1 MRDIA
6 QHQLRKLPALR
17 FQNPAAALLVLVS
30 CVVVLASS
38 ALAVETAPNPDIVN
52 GPVDSFDIVTNGL
65 GSWVWTSNTFDR
77 QICQFWRAF
86 EIPAGVA
93 VQSAR
98 IRMTADNEHTLFFD
112 GREMGRGAEWRNLCQ
127 YDLTM
132 LMTPGRHVLAVTAFN
147 SSAEAGMLF
156 GMHIALSDGRVI
168 RVKSDS
174 SWRVVPEGAR
184 GWEKMPE
191 VPDSWPPATIVAAF
205 GSKPW
210 TLTPENIEI
219 IPPAQPIQ
227 TYFWQSSAFQVTLLI
242 VCGLVIL
249 ISVGLMAQLALH
261 RQERWLL
268 QQERSRIARDIHDDL
283 GSRMTQL
290 VLRGEVAQS
299 ELPADSETRAE
310 LHGICEQARGLLSSV
325 DEILWAVNPRRDTL
339 RDFTSYVCGYAQ
351 EFFKHTPIQC
361 FFDVDPEM
369 SSAPLDLPLRR
380 SLLMA
385 IKETLNNALKH
396 SGATTVKI
404 EIRWQRQKLVVVV
417 TDNGKGFDPSRAK
430 TERNGLTNMS
440 QRMKELGG
448 SCMLTSKPGKGC
460 RVEFSIPLSQWRRRP
475 LDWIWKSS
483 PRSAPVHSA
492 NNSPVSNPSQI
503 HDPTNC

>member
-1 MRDIA
+1 MTLNQ
-6 QHQLRKLPALR
+6 QHSQKFSSQRFQLR
-17 FQNPAAALLVLVS
+17 AAGLAGLLLS
-30 CVVVLASS
+30 LLALASE
-38 ALAVETAPNPDIVN
+38 AGFCRAVTNPDLVT
-52 GPVDSFDIVTNGL
+52 GRTDSFDIRTNGL
-65 GSWVWTSNTFDR
+65 GSWIWTSKTFDR
-77 QICQFWRAF
+77 QTCQFWREF
-86 EIPAGVA
+86 EIPRDAA
-93 VQSAR
+93 VRSAR

-147 SSAEAGMLF
+147 STESAGLLF
-156 GMHIALSDGRVI
+156 GMHVDLADGRVVQ
-168 RVKSDS
+168 VKSDAN
-174 SWRVVPEGAR
+174 WRIVPEGAR
-184 GWEKMPE
+184 GWEKMTE
-191 VPDSWPPATIVAAF
+191 APDSWQPATVVAAF

-219 IPPAQPIQ
+219 IPPAQPIK
-227 TYFWQSSAFQVTLLI
+227 TYFWQSSVFQITLLAA
-242 VCGLVIL
+242 CGLVIL
-249 ISVGLMAQLALH
+249 ISIGLIAQLALH

-299 ELPADSETRAE
+299 ELPDESVMRAE
-310 LHGICEQARGLLSSV
+310 LQGICEQARGLLSTM

-339 RDFTSYVCGYAQ
+339 RDFTSYVCSYAQ
-351 EFFKHTPIQC
+351 EFFRHTSIQC
-361 FFDVDPEM
+361 LFDVDSEM
-369 SSAPLDLPLRR
+369 SAAPLALPLRR

-385 IKETLNNALKH
+385 IKETLNNTLKH
-396 SGATTVKI
+396 SGATTVKL

-417 TDNGKGFDPSRAK
+417 SDNGEGFDCSSAK

-448 SCMLTSKPGKGC
+448 SCAIISQPGEGC
-460 RVEFSIPLSQWRRRP
+460 RVEFGIPLSRWRRRP
-475 LDWIWKSS
+475 WDWIWKTKTV
-483 PRSAPVHSA
+483 SAPMKSSE
-492 NNSPVSNPSQI
+492 NSPADNVAHI
-503 HDPTNC
+503 HEPTNC

>member
-1 MRDIA
+1 MC
-6 QHQLRKLPALR
+6 LLALAPLGR
-17 FQNPAAALLVLVS
+17 
-30 CVVVLASS
+30 
-38 ALAVETAPNPDIVN
+38 AVETASNPDIVN
-52 GPVDSFDIVTNGL
+52 GPTDSFDVVTNGL
-65 GSWVWTSNTFDR
+65 GSWIWTSNTFDR

-86 EIPAGVA
+86 DIPTGVV

-132 LMTPGRHVLAVTAFN
+132 LMKPGRHVLAVTAFN
-147 SSAEAGMLF
+147 SAAAAGVLF
-156 GMHIALSDGRVI
+156 GMHVDFSDGRVLQ
-168 RVKSDS
+168 VKSDG
-174 SWRVVPEGAR
+174 SWRIVPEGAR
-184 GWEKMPE
+184 GWEKMTE
-191 VPDSWPPATIVAAF
+191 APDSWQTATIVAAF

-210 TLTPENIEI
+210 TQTPENIEM
-219 IPPAQPIQ
+219 IPPAQPVQI
-227 TYFWQSSAFQVTLLI
+227 YFWQTSAFQITLLV

-249 ISVGLMAQLALH
+249 ISLGLMAQLALH

-299 ELPADSETRAE
+299 ELPEESETRAE
-310 LHGICEQARGLLSSV
+310 LHSICEQARGLLSSM

-385 IKETLNNALKH
+385 IKETFNNALKY
-396 SGATTVKI
+396 SDAATIKV
-404 EIRWQRQKLVVVV
+404 EIRWQRQTLVVVV
-417 TDNGKGFDPSRAK
+417 TDDGCGFDPAK
-430 TERNGLTNMS
+430 LNSERNGLANMS

-448 SCMLTSKPGKGC
+448 TCTVHSAPGKGC
-460 RVEFSIPLSQWRRRP
+460 RTVFSIPLSQWRRRP
-475 LDWIWKSS
+475 LNWIWNTK
-483 PRSAPVHSA
+483 PRSTPVVQGK
-492 NNSPVSNPSQI
+492 NSPAANPSQI